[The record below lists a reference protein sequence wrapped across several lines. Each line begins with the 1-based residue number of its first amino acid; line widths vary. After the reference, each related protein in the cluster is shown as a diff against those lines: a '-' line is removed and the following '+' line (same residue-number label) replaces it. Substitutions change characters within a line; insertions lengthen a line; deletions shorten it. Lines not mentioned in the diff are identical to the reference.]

1 MFCTSLSAIAVSL
14 FSTNNFAES
23 QDLPTIEFF
32 LILCHI
38 KLYELS
44 ESVSWIPP
52 CFLFLRKPTFYLKVL
67 DINHTTKDKNITFS
81 SLWNRIFKI
90 WDMHFEL
97 MQLETQCK
105 KNYFTFFCNMKLE
118 LRNETFIWNK
128 KILAQ
133 NQQKIFLKYFCRYL
147 ICQQSHPNR
156 SFFWNILWLFL
167 TLKVATYLKRKLH
180 FFLQHL
186 LQVYPEWI

>member
-1 MFCTSLSAIAVSL
+1 MFCTSLSAVAVSF

-44 ESVSWIPP
+44 MKVCPG
-52 CFLFLRKPTFYLKVL
+52 FHRVLFFLRKPTFYLKVL
-67 DINHTTKDKNITFS
+67 DINDTTKDKNITVS

-97 MQLETQCK
+97 MQLETQCN

-118 LRNETFIWNK
+118 LWNETFIWNK
-128 KILAQ
+128 KIHAQ
-133 NQQKIFLKYFCRYL
+133 NQQKIF
-147 ICQQSHPNR
+147 
-156 SFFWNILWLFL
+156 
-167 TLKVATYLKRKLH
+167 
-180 FFLQHL
+180 
-186 LQVYPEWI
+186 